1 MITFLS
7 GGTGTPKLVRGM
19 RRHVPDHEISV
30 VVNTAEDLWMSGN
43 FLSPDIDTL
52 IYLFSG
58 LLNTSSWWGQEGDTF
73 ITHDELLRL
82 DGGEYIAI
90 GDRDRAVHLMRGE
103 LLRRGMSLT
112 AATAQLCTSLGV
124 RAQILPMAD
133 TPVETIVC
141 CGGREIHFQE
151 YWVRHRGALPIV
163 EVRRRWA
170 APPVATPGVVSA
182 ISAAE
187 AVIIGPSNPI
197 TSILPI
203 LECRGV
209 FEALEGV
216 PVVAVSPFIGHAP
229 VSGPAAALMRA
240 RGLSP
245 DSAATRELYAGFLD
259 HFIQDSSDPVEVSG
273 AIRMDTLM
281 NRPGVDEELAER
293 ILSLVQGG

>member
-7 GGTGTPKLVRGM
+7 GGTGTPKLIRGM
-19 RRHVPDHEISV
+19 RRYLPDHEISV
-30 VVNTAEDLWMSGN
+30 VVNTAEDVWMSGG
-43 FLSPDIDTL
+43 FVSPDIDTL

-73 ITHDELLRL
+73 ITHHELQRL

-90 GDRDRAVHLMRGE
+90 GDRDRAVHLLRGE
-103 LLRRGMSLT
+103 YLKRGMTLT

-133 TPVETIVC
+133 TPVETVVSC
-141 CGGREIHFQE
+141 SGREIHFQE
-151 YWVRHRGALPIV
+151 YWVRHRGALPI
-163 EVRRRWA
+163 EGVRRRWA
-170 APPVATPGVVSA
+170 APPVATPAVVSA
-182 ISAAE
+182 IGAAE

-209 FEALEGV
+209 PEALEEV

-245 DSAATRELYAGFLD
+245 DSAATRDLYAGFLD

-281 NRPGVDEELAER
+281 NHPGVDEALAER
-293 ILSLVQGG
+293 ILSLVRGG

>member
-7 GGTGTPKLVRGM
+7 GGTGTPKVIRGM
-19 RRHVPDHEISV
+19 RRYLPDHEISV
-30 VVNTAEDLWMSGN
+30 VVNTAEDVWMSGG
-43 FLSPDIDTL
+43 FVSPDIDTL

-73 ITHDELLRL
+73 ITHHELQRL

-90 GDRDRAVHLMRGE
+90 GDRDRAVHLLRGE
-103 LLRRGMSLT
+103 YLKRGMTLT

-133 TPVETIVC
+133 TPVETVVSC
-141 CGGREIHFQE
+141 SGREIHFQE
-151 YWVRHRGALPIV
+151 YWVRHRGALPI
-163 EVRRRWA
+163 EGVRRRWA
-170 APPVATPGVVSA
+170 APPVATPAVVSA
-182 ISAAE
+182 IGAAE

-209 FEALEGV
+209 PEALEEV

-245 DSAATRELYAGFLD
+245 DSAATRDLYAGFLD

-281 NRPGVDEELAER
+281 NHPGVDEALAER
-293 ILSLVQGG
+293 ILSLVRGG

>member
-7 GGTGTPKLVRGM
+7 GGTGTPKLIRGM
-19 RRHVPDHEISV
+19 RRHLPDHEISV
-30 VVNTAEDLWMSGN
+30 VVNTAEDVWMSGG
-43 FLSPDIDTL
+43 FVSPDIDTL

-73 ITHDELLRL
+73 ITHHELQRL

-90 GDRDRAVHLMRGE
+90 GDRDRAVHLLRGE
-103 LLRRGMSLT
+103 YLKRGMTLT

-133 TPVETIVC
+133 TPVETVVSC
-141 CGGREIHFQE
+141 SGREIHFQE
-151 YWVRHRGALPIV
+151 YWVRHRGALPI
-163 EVRRRWA
+163 EGVRRRWA
-170 APPVATPGVVSA
+170 APPVATPAVVSA
-182 ISAAE
+182 IGAAE

-209 FEALEGV
+209 PEALEEV

-245 DSAATRELYAGFLD
+245 DSAATRDLYAGFLD

-281 NRPGVDEELAER
+281 NHPGVDEALAER
-293 ILSLVQGG
+293 ILSLVRGG

>member
-7 GGTGTPKLVRGM
+7 GGTGTPKVIRGM
-19 RRHVPDHEISV
+19 RRHLPDHEISV
-30 VVNTAEDLWMSGN
+30 VVNTAEDVWMSGG
-43 FLSPDIDTL
+43 FVSPDIDTL

-73 ITHDELLRL
+73 ITHHELQRL

-90 GDRDRAVHLMRGE
+90 GDRDRAVHLLRGE
-103 LLRRGMSLT
+103 YLKRGMTLT

-133 TPVETIVC
+133 TPVETVVSC
-141 CGGREIHFQE
+141 SGREIHFQE
-151 YWVRHRGALPIV
+151 YWVRHRGALPI
-163 EVRRRWA
+163 EGVRRRWT
-170 APPVATPGVVSA
+170 APPVATPAVVSA
-182 ISAAE
+182 IGAAE

-209 FEALEGV
+209 PEALEEV

-245 DSAATRELYAGFLD
+245 DSAATRDLYAGFLD

-281 NRPGVDEELAER
+281 NHPGVDEALAER
-293 ILSLVQGG
+293 ILSLVRGG

>member
-7 GGTGTPKLVRGM
+7 GGTGTPKLIRGM
-19 RRHVPDHEISV
+19 RRYLPDHEISV
-30 VVNTAEDLWMSGN
+30 VVNTAEDVWMSGG
-43 FLSPDIDTL
+43 FVSPDIDTL

-73 ITHDELLRL
+73 ITHHELQRL

-90 GDRDRAVHLMRGE
+90 GDRDRAVHLLRGE
-103 LLRRGMSLT
+103 YLKRGMTLT

-133 TPVETIVC
+133 TPVETVVSC
-141 CGGREIHFQE
+141 SGREIHFQE
-151 YWVRHRGALPIV
+151 YWVRHRGALPI
-163 EVRRRWA
+163 EGVRRRWA
-170 APPVATPGVVSA
+170 APPVATPAVVSA
-182 ISAAE
+182 IGAAE

-209 FEALEGV
+209 PEALEEV

-245 DSAATRELYAGFLD
+245 DSAATRDLYAGFLD

-281 NRPGVDEELAER
+281 NRPGVDEALAER
-293 ILSLVQGG
+293 ILSLVRGG

>member
-7 GGTGTPKLVRGM
+7 GGTGTPKLIRGM
-19 RRHVPDHEISV
+19 RRSLPDHEISV
-30 VVNTAEDLWMSGN
+30 VVNTAEDVWISGG
-43 FLSPDIDTL
+43 FVSPDIDTL

-73 ITHDELLRL
+73 TTHNELMKL

-90 GDRDRAVHLMRGE
+90 GDRDRAVHLIRGE
-103 LLRRGMSLT
+103 LLREGMTLT
-112 AATAQLCTSLGV
+112 AATARLCVAFGV
-124 RAQILPMAD
+124 TAHILPMTD
-133 TPVETIVC
+133 TPVETVVNS
-141 CGGREIHFQE
+141 GGCEIHFQE
-151 YWVRHRGALPIV
+151 YWVRHRGAIPIDG
-163 EVRRRWA
+163 VRRRWTV
-170 APPVATPGVVSA
+170 PPVATPGVISA
-182 ISAAE
+182 ITTAE

-209 FEALEGV
+209 LEALERV

-245 DSAATRELYAGFLD
+245 DSSATRELYAGFLD
-259 HFIQDSSDPVEVSG
+259 HFIQDTLDSVEVSG
-273 AIRMDTLM
+273 AVRMDTLM
-281 NRPGVDEELAER
+281 NRPGVDEALAKR
-293 ILSLVQGG
+293 ILSLVRGG